1 MRSETLSGPHTRGFP
16 IPPII
21 ERPLAIAAGR
31 GITVSAFKRVS
42 DLTPMYKYVQGN
54 TLSIV
59 V

>member
-1 MRSETLSGPHTRGFP
+1 MRSETLSVPHTRGFP

-31 GITVSAFKRVS
+31 IVIVSACNRVS
-42 DLTPMYKYVQGN
+42 DVTPIYSCGQGN
-54 TLSIV
+54 TLGIV